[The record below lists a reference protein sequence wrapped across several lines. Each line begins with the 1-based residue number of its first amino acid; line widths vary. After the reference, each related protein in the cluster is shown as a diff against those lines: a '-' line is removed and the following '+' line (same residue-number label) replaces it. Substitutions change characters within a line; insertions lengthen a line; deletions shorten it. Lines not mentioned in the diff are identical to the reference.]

1 MCAENLVGPAIIFS
15 FDDTFKVWAG
25 GHYVVTEEKKSYS
38 FQTVVKVTGTV
49 IYEPFCLL

>member
-25 GHYVVTEEKKSYS
+25 GHYVVTEEKNLTLFK
-38 FQTVVKVTGTV
+38 
-49 IYEPFCLL
+49 L